1 MLSVSLSKT
10 HGLAVKAAKAAGTAL
25 GPTTMVEARYSHRQ
39 APLPVPVSVKT
50 FFLSSNISAV
60 LTMLR
65 IRIRRNHMFLGLPN
79 PNQLVKDT
87 DPAPDPSIIKQN

>member
-1 MLSVSLSKT
+1 LSDLNKQHEIVKMLSVSLSKT

-50 FFLSSNISAV
+50 FFVSSNKKT
-60 LTMLR
+60 LNL
-65 IRIRRNHMFLGLPN
+65 
-79 PNQLVKDT
+79 
-87 DPAPDPSIIKQN
+87 

>member
-39 APLPVPVSVKT
+39 APFPVPISVVKT
-50 FFLSSNISAV
+50 FFLLSNKKLS
-60 LTMLR
+60 
-65 IRIRRNHMFLGLPN
+65 
-79 PNQLVKDT
+79 
-87 DPAPDPSIIKQN
+87 